1 MQIDLNTPEQLTP
14 QQVRQLLAEGN
25 DRIHNQLRVTRGGIA
40 YLSQITGG
48 RELDGLLFRLE
59 TWPLARAAWALLP
72 PTTNAGSCRCTTC
85 WPATAQA
92 RQRLHRYLL
101 NRCAQAKS
109 GHD

>member
-59 TWPLARAAWALLP
+59 TWA
-72 PTTNAGSCRCTTC
+72 AGSGCVGPVAADDERWVMQVYNVPASN
-85 WPATAQA
+85 WPKPASD
-92 RQRLHRYLL
+92 YI
-101 NRCAQAKS
+101 
-109 GHD
+109 DIY